1 MPNLAR
7 GDVVLVRFPN
17 ADLVTYRRRPALV
30 IQANDLR
37 SEYDDWIVAMITS
50 RPRRRGATTVH
61 VSAGSE
67 SGQRMGLPIDS
78 LIILHRIA
86 TIPDIAVERKLGE
99 CPLMDDIDAAL
110 RRVFDLL

>member
-1 MPNLAR
+1 
-7 GDVVLVRFPN
+7 
-17 ADLVTYRRRPALV
+17 
-30 IQANDLR
+30 
-37 SEYDDWIVAMITS
+37 
-50 RPRRRGATTVH
+50 
-61 VSAGSE
+61 
-67 SGQRMGLPIDS
+67 MGLPIDS